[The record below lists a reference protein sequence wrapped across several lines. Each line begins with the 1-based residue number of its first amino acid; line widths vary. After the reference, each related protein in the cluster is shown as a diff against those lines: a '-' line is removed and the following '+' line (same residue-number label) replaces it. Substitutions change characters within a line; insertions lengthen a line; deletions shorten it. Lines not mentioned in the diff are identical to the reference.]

1 MDCVDEGR
9 VGGGDHG
16 AAGEGGGDHGGGG
29 VALGDHEPGVH
40 GEDGHLQHL
49 LLPWCPCCHA
59 HVHHHTHSPV

>member
-29 VALGDHEPGVH
+29 VALGDHEPRVH
-40 GEDGHLQHL
+40 GEDGHLQHIL
-49 LLPWCPCCHA
+49 PCC
-59 HVHHHTHSPV
+59 PW